1 MRGKQ
6 CIWTQSK
13 MTRRITPAHAGKTRI
28 LRALERIMQ
37 DHPRACGENGMH
49 KSRVRTA
56 AGSPPR
62 MRGKPTKKMCPAPCI
77 RITPA
82 HAGKTIAAS
91 NISPS
96 VQDHPR
102 ACGENAFLAN
112 LSRLRPGSPPR
123 MRGKHGFE
131 LDRPKPYRIT
141 PAHAG
146 KTDAL
151 AEGSSSA

>member
-1 MRGKQ
+1 MRGKREFSVD
-6 CIWTQSK
+6 TTGK
-13 MTRRITPAHAGKTRI
+13 KRITPAHAGKTGPNPIKRFCV
-28 LRALERIMQ
+28 Q
-37 DHPRACGENGMH
+37 DHPRACGENLRA
-49 KSRVRTA
+49 RVRLLPIL
-56 AGSPPR
+56 GSPPR
-62 MRGKPTKKMCPAPCI
+62 MRGKRTLLPASTLHD

>member
-1 MRGKQ
+1 
-6 CIWTQSK
+6 
-13 MTRRITPAHAGKTRI
+13 MTVAGQT
-28 LRALERIMQ
+28 
-37 DHPRACGENGMH
+37 
-49 KSRVRTA
+49 
-56 AGSPPR
+56 GSPPR
-62 MRGKPTKKMCPAPCI
+62 MRGKLIGTPSDDNLS